1 MELLFSPLSRF
12 KVCKQCTYSR
22 KSSVAGVSVLTCGE
36 FKTGGKVIHEG
47 REIELC
53 GCVLKL
59 KVTFP
64 FLHCPA
70 KKW

>member
-36 FKTGGKVIHEG
+36 FKTGAKVIHEG
-47 REIELC
+47 RDIEL
-53 GCVLKL
+53 LKL

>member
-22 KSSVAGVSVLTCGE
+22 KSSVAGVQVLTCGE
-36 FKTGGKVIHEG
+36 FKTGGTVQHEG
-47 REIELC
+47 KEVKLC
-53 GCVLKL
+53 GCVVKL
-59 KVTFP
+59 KVAAP
-64 FLHCPA
+64 WESCPA